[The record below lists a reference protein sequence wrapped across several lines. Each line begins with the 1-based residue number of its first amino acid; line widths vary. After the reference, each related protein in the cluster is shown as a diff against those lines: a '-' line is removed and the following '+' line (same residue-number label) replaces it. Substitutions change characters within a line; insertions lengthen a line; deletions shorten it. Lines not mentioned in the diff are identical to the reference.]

1 MAYYLGLKF
10 VIVVQ
15 SLPLLLLAEEMQL
28 LKDSVTS
35 LEMAKI
41 RPINRNQALVQIFTR
56 HPWLTD
62 KDR

>member
-28 LKDSVTS
+28 LKEKGLVRLTKILSS
-35 LEMAKI
+35 AK
-41 RPINRNQALVQIFTR
+41 RWP
-56 HPWLTD
+56 
-62 KDR
+62 K